1 MRKEIPKRITSKEDP
16 RNLRQNFTAQ
26 QIKEGIIDKFA
37 EQLKIKYKQTYPN
50 IEGPIE
56 VAYRRRQN
64 QTVTIPNPLDGIASG
79 KDAFIL
85 NTKKPQYYLRFGFL
99 LSYIKENVLPRV
111 KIGSDHD
118 ENPPIF
124 DIDDDTFS
132 NHMFSLP
139 NQISLDPRVCIVRN
153 DSFYVGTSTPT
164 QVYSNLYLFRE
175 KDNGTSANENA
186 AYPMNIYLNFNFIIE
201 SLATDERGDVNTF
214 EFLKSI
220 CDGLNKALGGINNLE
235 PIIDET
241 SNILRIV
248 DTTPIPGYSTNPS
261 QKYILQL
268 YGYNSDFK
276 VKGSSFSTSVNV
288 SYTSNFVRKVDLK
301 TAITPEFATMITV
314 GATAGGY
321 VKGVEATAFSK
332 WNVGLTDRFKDE
344 FEPGNIAS
352 VKPVGGVDEAESNY
366 GEKIIIDGVVKR
378 YGLTNFTPGSMEL
391 SDDII
396 EGNISIGT
404 EYFKYL
410 IAKNKNS
417 SGGTIGFIPFKISFT
432 MDGLSGIKIYNKLNV
447 DTRFL
452 PKAYGD
458 NLDLIVTGVSHKLAN
473 NDWETDIEAT
483 VIPKSS
489 AISTLGI
496 SSAFI
501 EQSIENS
508 ISPSTNPTLGFSSG
522 PCGTN
527 ITKDDWIWPYRAW
540 GWGAGGA
547 AELYNL
553 YFSTGR
559 TRYFSA
565 VKNGFGWQNW
575 PAHHKSP
582 RGYYPDRGGDVSC
595 NGYDAISWY
604 KTFPDKTKHKEL
616 AIAFVE
622 VWLPRLRQ
630 KLTNGLAKVN
640 GTGKNGSGVSYSK
653 IKVALQKASQLS
665 GIKYELLVVMMM
677 AENGGETCT
686 LKTSQYQGPFQMN
699 KDYYPELPN
708 YRTSITPASGTYKDK
723 SCYDYFISNQNSDGS
738 NDFINFAAQR
748 IAKNY
753 RTFKSYIR

>member
-1 MRKEIPKRITSKEDP
+1 MRRETPKRVTSKEDP
-16 RNLRQNFTAQ
+16 KRLKQIFTAQ
-26 QIKEGIIDKFA
+26 EIKEGKIDKFA
-37 EQLKIKYKQTYPN
+37 DQLKTLYKQDYPN
-50 IEGPIE
+50 IEGNIE
-56 VAYRRRQN
+56 VVYYRRQN
-64 QTVTIPNPLDGIASG
+64 DTVTIDNPLDGIASG

-99 LSYIKENVLPRV
+99 LAYIKNYILPRV
-111 KIGSDHD
+111 KIGSEHND
-118 ENPPIF
+118 NPPIF

-268 YGYNSDFK
+268 YGYNTDIK
-276 VKGSSFSTSVNV
+276 TKIGGGTSFGIDI

-352 VKPVGGVDEAESNY
+352 IKPVGGVDEAESNY

-378 YGLTNFTPGSMEL
+378 YGLTNFTPGSMEF
-391 SDDII
+391 SDDVI

-410 IAKNKNS
+410 IAKNKSS

-458 NLDLIVTGVSHKLAN
+458 NLDLIVTGISHKLAN

-501 EQSIENS
+501 EQSIEQGVAAAGGGVVGNTSGKRGDLFSWVKGPYAAPDPTWEANGYLVKILKGKS
-508 ISPSTNPTLGFSSG
+508 ISGDSISVPTSPLEYKAGFPQTQTKKNGNPIKVSKYKSTDMSSTEQESMFKSILAG
-522 PCGTN
+522 IGAPVTAGN
-527 ITKDDWIWPYRAW
+527 LLWMKAW
-540 GWGAGGA
+540 RQIEGGSA
-547 AELYNL
+547 LYNPWNSTQVKGTRSNYNKKGVQN
-553 YFSTGR
+553 YFTLTDGVQATISTL
-559 TRYFSA
+559 T
-565 VKNGFGWQNW
+565 N
-575 PAHHKSP
+575 
-582 RGYYPDRGGDVSC
+582 GYYPTIVAALKKGLQTQQEC
-595 NGYDAISWY
+595 LN
-604 KTFPDKTKHKEL
+604 L
-616 AIAFVE
+616 AI
-622 VWLPRLRQ
+622 LTQ
-630 KLTNGLAKVN
+630 KHT
-640 GTGKNGSGVSYSK
+640 
-653 IKVALQKASQLS
+653 
-665 GIKYELLVVMMM
+665 M
-677 AENGGETCT
+677 
-686 LKTSQYQGPFQMN
+686 
-699 KDYYPELPN
+699 
-708 YRTSITPASGTYKDK
+708 
-723 SCYDYFISNQNSDGS
+723 
-738 NDFINFAAQR
+738 
-748 IAKNY
+748 
-753 RTFKSYIR
+753 